1 MEKRVVEF
9 KLPNGTTALA
19 RVSDEGGGGATK
31 TRAPDIYDF
40 AGVAATLEGLS
51 DAIRAALRKAA
62 PQKTTVELS
71 LELAVKAGKLTGLLV
86 EGEGRGALKVTLEW
100 SGDGG

>member
-1 MEKRVVEF
+1 MEF
-9 KLPNGTTALA
+9 QLPNGTRALA
-19 RVSDEGGGGATK
+19 RVIDEAHGGATK
-31 TRAPDIYDF
+31 TRAPDLYDF
-40 AGVAATLEGLS
+40 DGVAGTLEGLS

-62 PQKTTVELS
+62 PHKTTVELS
-71 LELAVKAGKLTGLLV
+71 LELAVKSGKLTGLLV